1 MPIHQEVVRM
11 LLRTNIRRVSFLLVI
26 ALVSFGSAETSK
38 AQAIS
43 TQSGSQTY
51 GSQSFGDSSFR
62 AERSATQAGY
72 YQGERASSS
81 MSQDDNQTTRVNA
94 SQIKTTP
101 GTLSTSAQQLIAT
114 EKSSALFGL
123 GGPEEWTSPERLS
136 SSLQVM
142 LLLTVISLAPAVL
155 LMTTSFVRVIVVLG
169 LLRQAMG
176 TQQAPPGQVLTS
188 IALFLT
194 LLLMTPVWKQSYDQ
208 GIAPYSAGELSLEE
222 AFNKASDP
230 IREFMGNQ
238 IERTG
243 NAEHVRMFLRR
254 LPNEIDPD
262 TGDLTADYVYH
273 DAKPKER
280 LVPLAALLPAYMLSE
295 LKTAFLIGFQVYLPF
310 VILDIVV
317 ASITISMGMLML
329 PPVLISLPFKLL
341 LFVLVDGWRLVIG
354 MLLDSFIV

>member
-1 MPIHQEVVRM
+1 M
-11 LLRTNIRRVSFLLVI
+11 LHELTLSRTILLFALAFLFIGQTENV
-26 ALVSFGSAETSK
+26 A
-38 AQAIS
+38 AQAIR
-43 TQSGSQTY
+43 SQTSQL
-51 GSQSFGDSSFR
+51 SQSDTFADQSFR
-62 AERSATQAGY
+62 AQRRATQTGY
-72 YQGERASSS
+72 YQGDGNASSL
-81 MSQDDNQTTRVNA
+81 SQNSATTRLNSNQVRTN
-94 SQIKTTP
+94 P
-101 GTLSTSAQQLIAT
+101 GSITSSTRQLIAT
-114 EKSSALFGL
+114 EEGPSLFGL

-136 SSLQVM
+136 SSLQIM

-208 GIAPYSAGELSLEE
+208 GIAPYSAGELTLEE
-222 AFNKASDP
+222 AFEKAADP

-254 LPNEIDPD
+254 LPDEIDPI
-262 TGDLTADYVYH
+262 TGDLTADYAYH
-273 DAKPKER
+273 DAKEGER

-354 MLLDSFIV
+354 MLLDSFIL